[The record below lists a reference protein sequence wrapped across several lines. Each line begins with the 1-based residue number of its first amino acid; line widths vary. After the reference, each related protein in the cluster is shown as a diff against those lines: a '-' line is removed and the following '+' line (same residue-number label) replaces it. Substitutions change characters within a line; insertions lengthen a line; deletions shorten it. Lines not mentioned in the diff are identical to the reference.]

1 LHKTEEE
8 SARNVRPCTEQFG
21 HNAQMETDAQ
31 QRRFL
36 REALCLTLQQPLSI
50 HTEHIMMPGKR
61 PLPARAETAPYQ
73 EERY

>member
-1 LHKTEEE
+1 
-8 SARNVRPCTEQFG
+8 
-21 HNAQMETDAQ
+21 METDAQ